1 MTISSSSCCQCN
13 TSLGY
18 RVISDEQSKKI
29 CVPPCYSPYFSDEHS
44 KSMINIWLT
53 FLSVLCA
60 ASCAFVLLTFFI
72 DITRFKYPQR
82 PIIFLA
88 LCYFFVSCGY
98 LIRLTLG
105 HENVAC
111 RRSDLEV
118 SRSDVFG
125 WEKKMFIV
133 LLGWIYFVFTIDS
146 CFWSIELCL
155 CICSN
160 LFLRHGLI
168 DLVGYINFDMV
179 SCCRL

>member
-1 MTISSSSCCQCN
+1 MDPKKNEGSSSKSIGKSSNQRSSSNKVVQSAPSMTISSSSCCQCN

-125 WEKKMFIV
+125 
-133 LLGWIYFVFTIDS
+133 
-146 CFWSIELCL
+146 
-155 CICSN
+155 
-160 LFLRHGLI
+160 
-168 DLVGYINFDMV
+168 
-179 SCCRL
+179 